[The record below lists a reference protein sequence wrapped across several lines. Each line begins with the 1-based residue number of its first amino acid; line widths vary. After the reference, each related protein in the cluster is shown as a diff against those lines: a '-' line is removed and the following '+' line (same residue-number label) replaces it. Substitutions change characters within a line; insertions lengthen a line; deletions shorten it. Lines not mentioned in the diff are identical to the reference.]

1 MDESDEQVMRTLLLE
16 AHRCVEGA
24 AGAAVAKIGLP
35 RLRVTA
41 ANDLGIDPD
50 ALLIYPPDNILSP
63 QEEDALRSMQLSP
76 VQRSALKKL
85 IADGCATAFFDWF
98 NLLDGT
104 SAPEVGSPAQA
115 WSGAWLVAPRDDRD
129 RDMLHDAFF
138 DSYSEYDEARRR

>member
-1 MDESDEQVMRTLLLE
+1 VDESDEQVMRTLLLE

-104 SAPEVGSPAQA
+104 SAPEVGSPGMVRRVAGRSPRR
-115 WSGAWLVAPRDDRD
+115 SGSRHA
-129 RDMLHDAFF
+129 
-138 DSYSEYDEARRR
+138 ARRLLRFVLGVR